1 MAKQRRLPKVHYKK
15 LIKAWGYAH
24 LEKNYIE
31 LSVSLRGRKHLEILI
46 HEHLHILLP
55 AYDEEYIVEMSKEM
69 SKLLIKEGYHRG
81 T

>member
-1 MAKQRRLPKVHYKK
+1 MAKKRRLPKVHYKK

-24 LEKNYIE
+24 TEKNYIE
-31 LSVSLRGRKHLEILI
+31 LSVDLKGKKHLEILI

-55 AYDEEYIVEMSKEM
+55 AYDEEWILEMSKEM
-69 SKLLIKEGYHRG
+69 SKLLIKEGYYRN